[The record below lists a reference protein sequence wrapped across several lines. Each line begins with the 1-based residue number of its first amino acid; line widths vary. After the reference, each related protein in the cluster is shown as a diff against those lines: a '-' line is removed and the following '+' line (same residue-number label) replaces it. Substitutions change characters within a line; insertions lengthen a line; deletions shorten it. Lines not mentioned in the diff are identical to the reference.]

1 VSRVITLTTDFG
13 GSDTYVAAMK
23 GVLLSLVPDIQI
35 VDVTHEID
43 AQDIW
48 GGAYSVSTL
57 MGLFPTDTIHI
68 VVVDP
73 GVGSDRKGMILETEH
88 GLYVAPD
95 NGVLTPL
102 LDREPIRAVSI
113 ANPEV
118 MRPVVSATFHG
129 RDVFAPAAG
138 HLAMGEPL
146 SNFGEPIDK
155 PVRLGLWEVERGD
168 GWVRGRIV
176 HIDRFGNAVTNL
188 DRRDAP
194 MEEEVEVSVAST
206 TARGV
211 RRTYADVG
219 EGEVLALV
227 GSQETVEIS
236 VRGGSASEQLDL
248 RRGDQVEMRWW
259 IA

>member
-1 VSRVITLTTDFG
+1 MSRVITLTTDFG

-48 GGAYSVSTL
+48 GAAYSASTL
-57 MGLFPTDTIHI
+57 MSLFPADTIHI

-102 LDREPIRAVSI
+102 LDREPIRAGSI

-118 MRPVVSATFHG
+118 MRPVGSATFHG

-155 PVRLGLWEVERGD
+155 PVV
-168 GWVRGRIV
+168 
-176 HIDRFGNAVTNL
+176 ATNL
-188 DRRDAP
+188 GGG
-194 MEEEVEVSVAST
+194 VEPWRLSSSMVQYSQACACRLSRST
-206 TARGV
+206 STS
-211 RRTYADVG
+211 TSS
-219 EGEVLALV
+219 
-227 GSQETVEIS
+227 SQRMT
-236 VRGGSASEQLDL
+236 
-248 RRGDQVEMRWW
+248 
-259 IA
+259 